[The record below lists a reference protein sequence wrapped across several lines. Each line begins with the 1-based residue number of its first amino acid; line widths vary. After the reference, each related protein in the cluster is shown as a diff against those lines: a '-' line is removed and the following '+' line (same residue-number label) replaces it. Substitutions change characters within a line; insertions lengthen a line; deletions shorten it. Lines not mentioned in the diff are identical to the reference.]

1 MAKDDTTTDENNQIK
16 INKWD
21 YLALKNTLDDAV
33 KDVLINKYNHV
44 EDFSLID
51 CRLFICTF
59 AVLVAGFALA
69 FDFFNPFPK
78 SQFVLTVCVALYF
91 VTMGAITLY
100 ATYIEKGIFAVTL
113 ERDESGYNPEVVWE
127 ASSFIKKHTGMYH
140 LSIIHTD
147 KAKKSIKEREISKS
161 VANFFDHEGT
171 LCQDMIEKELSVMRE
186 AILKLKKSE

>member
-1 MAKDDTTTDENNQIK
+1 MGKDESTSDDNKQIK

-33 KDVLINKYNHV
+33 KDVLINKYNHI

-51 CRLFICTF
+51 CRLLICTF

-69 FDFFNPFPK
+69 WDYFNPFPK
-78 SQFVLTVCVALYF
+78 SRFVLTICVALYF

-100 ATYIEKGIFAVTL
+100 TTHMEKGIFAVTK

-127 ASSFIKKHTGMYH
+127 ASSYIKKHTGMYC
-140 LSIIHTD
+140 LSIIRKD
-147 KAKKSIKEREISKS
+147 SVKKNIKERDIVKS
-161 VANFFDHEGT
+161 VANYFDDEGT
-171 LCQDMIEKELSVMRE
+171 LCQEVIEKEVSIMRD
-186 AILKLKKSE
+186 AILKLKKIE